1 MKKIISTILGLV
13 AVMAIFLASAENP
26 DGSCNL
32 TWSLS
37 CLAVAAASGWGW
49 AKLNP
54 EITNSK
60 Q

>member
-1 MKKIISTILGLV
+1 
-13 AVMAIFLASAENP
+13 MAIFLASAENP